1 MSGDPGNRV
10 PIGKENVAIV
20 PKIASRIPGFT
31 FTKTA
36 CVTDAI
42 VVTTDTEK
50 SLSKR
55 ERNAGTQTP
64 LTI

>member
-10 PIGKENVAIV
+10 PMGKENGATV
-20 PKIASRIPGFT
+20 PKIASRIPGFA

-50 SLSKR
+50 IPSKR
-55 ERNAGTQTP
+55 ERNAGM
-64 LTI
+64 